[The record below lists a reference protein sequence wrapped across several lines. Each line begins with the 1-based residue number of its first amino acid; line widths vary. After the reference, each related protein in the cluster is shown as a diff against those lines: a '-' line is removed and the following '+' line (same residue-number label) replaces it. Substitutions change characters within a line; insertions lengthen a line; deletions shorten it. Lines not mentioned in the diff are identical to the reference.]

1 MDSLLSVEHLT
12 RRYTGLI
19 ALDEINLSIN
29 EGGITGLIGPNGAGK
44 TTLFSIIAGA
54 ERPSAGR
61 IRYAERDITGWRP
74 HQAAAAGVARTFQLM
89 RVFGSLTVR
98 ENVAVGAYLRSR
110 RRASAYARADEILD
124 LTGLTHL
131 ADIPA
136 GSLTAPS
143 KKRLEIARALV
154 TDPRLLLLDEVLAG
168 LTPTEAA
175 DAVAL
180 LRRIADRRVTIL
192 MVEHVMEVIMPLCD
206 RLFVLNHGQLI
217 SEGTPTEVSR
227 DPVVIDAYLGGG

>member
-1 MDSLLSVEHLT
+1 MSSLLSVERLT
-12 RRYTGLI
+12 RRYAGLI
-19 ALDEINLSIN
+19 ALDDISLAID

-54 ERPSAGR
+54 QSPSSGR
-61 IRYAERDITGWRP
+61 IRYAGRDVTGWRP
-74 HQAAAAGVARTFQLM
+74 HQAVAAGVARTFQLM

-98 ENVAVGAYLRSR
+98 ENVAVGAYLRTKA
-110 RRASAYARADEILD
+110 RARAYARADEVLD
-124 LTGLTHL
+124 LTGLTPV
-131 ADIPA
+131 AGIAA

-143 KKRLEIARALV
+143 KKRLEVARALV
-154 TDPRLLLLDEVLAG
+154 TSPRLLLLDEVLAG

-180 LRRIADRRVTIL
+180 LRRIAERGVTIL

-206 RLFVLNHGQLI
+206 RLIVLNHGQLI
-217 SEGTPTEVSR
+217 SQGSPTEVAR

>member
-1 MDSLLSVEHLT
+1 MSSLLSVDRLS
-12 RRYTGLI
+12 RRFAGLI
-19 ALDEINLSIN
+19 ALDEVSLAID

-54 ERPSAGR
+54 QSPSSGR
-61 IRYAERDITGWRP
+61 IRYAGRDITGWRP
-74 HQAAAAGVARTFQLM
+74 HQAAAAGVARTFQIM
-89 RVFGSLTVR
+89 RVFSSLTVR
-98 ENVAVGAYLRSR
+98 ENVAVGGYLRTISR
-110 RRASAYARADEILD
+110 ARAYTRADEVLD
-124 LTGLTHL
+124 LTGLTPV

-143 KKRLEIARALV
+143 KKRLEVARALA

-168 LTPTEAA
+168 LTPTESA
-175 DAVAL
+175 DAVGL
-180 LRRIADRRVTIL
+180 LRRIADRGVTIL

-206 RLFVLNHGQLI
+206 RLIVLDHGQLI
-217 SEGTPTEVSR
+217 SQGTPTQVAR